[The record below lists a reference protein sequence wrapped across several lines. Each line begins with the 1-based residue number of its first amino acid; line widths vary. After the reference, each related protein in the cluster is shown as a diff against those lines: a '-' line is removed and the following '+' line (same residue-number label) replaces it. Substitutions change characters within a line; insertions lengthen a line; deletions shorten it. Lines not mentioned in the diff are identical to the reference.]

1 MRGKEQF
8 LEYFFQR
15 SSTLFPFFFFLY
27 FKYSSI
33 RQQMYSFLY
42 FFDSRQQKRRLS
54 NGFNIENDFV
64 LKNGNRSPNF
74 SLRKAADND
83 NSGEKIIVLSQLL
96 FVTVYFLLLKM
107 ALHSSWTDHNFHRF
121 SAHTSYCP
129 LHELIWFMTFTYYY
143 EIMMISLQIFL
154 PHIIRRYVT
163 FFRSILCSFSFSCLF
178 SFLFRNCQ

>member
-42 FFDSRQQKRRLS
+42 FCYPRQQKRRLS

-83 NSGEKIIVLSQLL
+83 NSGEKTIVLSQLL
-96 FVTVYFLLLKM
+96 FVTVYFLLLKR
-107 ALHSSWTDHNFHRF
+107 AVHSEYCSW
-121 SAHTSYCP
+121 
-129 LHELIWFMTFTYYY
+129 
-143 EIMMISLQIFL
+143 FL
-154 PHIIRRYVT
+154 PDVITIFIVFLHILPIA
-163 FFRSILCSFSFSCLF
+163 LF
-178 SFLFRNCQ
+178 MNWYDLWLLLIIMKSWW